1 MSLSPRS
8 PDSHTSF
15 PKPSRFIQFMLI
27 RRSFYVV
34 KQNLC
39 ASTPI
44 NTTVDSRN
52 NAIRIITELAP
63 LITSPVHNVDKC

>member
-1 MSLSPRS
+1 
-8 PDSHTSF
+8 
-15 PKPSRFIQFMLI
+15 MLI

>member
-27 RRSFYVV
+27 RRSLRCEAESARH
-34 KQNLC
+34 NP
-39 ASTPI
+39 T

-63 LITSPVHNVDKC
+63 